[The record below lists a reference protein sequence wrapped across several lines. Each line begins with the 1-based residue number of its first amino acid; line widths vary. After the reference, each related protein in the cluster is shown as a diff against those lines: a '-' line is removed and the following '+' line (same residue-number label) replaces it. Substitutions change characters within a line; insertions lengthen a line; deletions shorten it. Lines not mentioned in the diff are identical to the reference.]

1 MLFTGHG
8 DSGYTRVIGGPSLL
22 KCDARLE
29 ALGALDEAQAHLGLV
44 RAMIAG
50 SIWAESVRMVQSDLQ
65 LLMAECATA
74 PGTHGCIP
82 GQYITDEHVNR
93 LECEMNTW
101 DDSTGGFRS
110 LVIPGDTVLE
120 AQLHLARTA
129 IRRAERRVVAL
140 RQDDGIS
147 NPTTL
152 IYLNRLSS
160 WVYGLAMMVGA
171 STTTPSV
178 VM

>member
-8 DSGYTRVIGGPSLL
+8 DAGYTSVIGGPSLP
-22 KCDARLE
+22 KCDTRLE

-44 RAMIAG
+44 RAMVTG
-50 SIWAESVRMVQSDLQ
+50 SPWAESIRMVQSDLQ

-74 PGTHGCIP
+74 PAPHGGIP
-82 GQYITDEHVNR
+82 TQYITQEHVNR
-93 LECEMNTW
+93 LEDELTTW
-101 DDSTGGFRS
+101 DGSTGGFRG
-110 LVIPGDTVLE
+110 LLIPGDSILE

-140 RQDDGIS
+140 RQDDGIA
-147 NPTTL
+147 NAIILP
-152 IYLNRLSS
+152 YLNRLSS

-171 STTTPSV
+171 SAVIPSV